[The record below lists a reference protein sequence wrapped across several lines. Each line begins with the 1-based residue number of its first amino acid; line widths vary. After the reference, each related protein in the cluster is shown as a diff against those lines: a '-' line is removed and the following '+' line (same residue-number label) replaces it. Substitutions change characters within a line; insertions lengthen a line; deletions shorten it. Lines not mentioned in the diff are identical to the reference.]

1 MRNGAGWLEGL
12 TINSTEPQPSNEVMR
27 DGRIVL
33 GFDSLN
39 AGERLTFWTQYQV
52 NPTTVAHR
60 DPWRIVTR
68 ASSSTTALGS
78 LEPFDL
84 IMLVT
89 GS

>member
-1 MRNGAGWLEGL
+1 MRNGTGWLEGL
-12 TINSTEPQPSNEVMR
+12 TINSTEPQPSNEVTR

-39 AGERLTFWTQYQV
+39 AGERLTFWIQYQV
-52 NPTTVAHR
+52 NPTTVGHR
-60 DPWRIVTR
+60 DR

>member
-60 DPWRIVTR
+60 DQGVELDDGAGLAGALRPDHARDGKLSFITR
-68 ASSSTTALGS
+68 
-78 LEPFDL
+78 
-84 IMLVT
+84 
-89 GS
+89 